1 MWGVGHTLG
10 IRRTLIW
17 RAFDG
22 LSFEHFEFTQPVVD
36 HIHFNGTVISVQDGV
51 PSRSFYFLEVN
62 GQWQTQHVRVG
73 HENAMLELIV
83 RDGHWFTV
91 THNHQTLYVS
101 EQELPALAGCVDV
114 DLGLTPATNTLPIR
128 RLNLEIGEVA
138 TLTAAWVKFPSLE
151 VLPLEQ
157 RYERLSEFSYRYSS
171 TNFAAMLEVD
181 ELGLV
186 TRYEGGWEQ
195 IAVSSFSMP

>member
-1 MWGVGHTLG
+1 MWGVNPSPG
-10 IRRTLIW
+10 IRRSLIW
-17 RAFDG
+17 QALDG
-22 LSFEHFEFTQPVVD
+22 LSFEHFEFAQPVAD
-36 HIHFNGTVISVQDGV
+36 QIHFNGTVISVQDGA
-51 PSRSFYFLEVN
+51 PSRSFYFLKAN

-83 RDGHWFTV
+83 RDGRWFAV
-91 THNHQTLYVS
+91 THDHRTRSVS
-101 EQELPALAGCVDV
+101 EQELPDLAGCVDV

-128 RLNLEIGEVA
+128 RLNLEIGGAV

-151 VLPLEQ
+151 IRLLEQ

-171 TNFAAMLEVD
+171 TNFEALLEVD

-186 TRYEGGWEQ
+186 RRYEGGWER
-195 IAVSSFSMP
+195 IAVSTIPST

>member
-1 MWGVGHTLG
+1 MWGVNPSPGL
-10 IRRTLIW
+10 RRSLIW
-17 RAFDG
+17 RAFGG
-22 LSFEHFEFTQPVVD
+22 LSFEHFEFVQPAPD
-36 HIHFNGTVISVQDGV
+36 HVHFNGTVISVQDGA

-62 GQWQTQHVRVG
+62 GQWQTKHVRVG

-83 RDGHWFTV
+83 RDGCWFMV
-91 THNHQTLYVS
+91 THDHRTRSVS
-101 EQELPALAGCVDV
+101 EQELPDLTGCIDV

-128 RLNLEIGEVA
+128 RLNLEIGEAA

-157 RYERLSEFSYRYSS
+157 RYERLSELSYRYSS
-171 TNFAAMLEVD
+171 NTFQAVLEVD

-186 TRYEGGWEQ
+186 TRYEDGWEQ
-195 IAVSSFSMP
+195 IAVSSFTMP